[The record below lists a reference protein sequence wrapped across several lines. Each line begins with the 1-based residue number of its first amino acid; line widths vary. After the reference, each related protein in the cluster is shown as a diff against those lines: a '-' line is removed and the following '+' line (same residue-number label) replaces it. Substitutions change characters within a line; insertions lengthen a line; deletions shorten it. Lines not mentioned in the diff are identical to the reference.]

1 MAAVGRCIY
10 WKTVTL
16 LANWPDS
23 FRKANAMQAAGCI
36 PRPFCLT
43 DFEFEQAFSKGLTE
57 RVLLM
62 IARLANL
69 IALPV
74 AGVLATVSL
83 AVAPADTKGKLE
95 LFPAHLVLK
104 GREASSQVLVT
115 LVGVDGL
122 RTDLT
127 NQAKFV
133 PDRAGLIETRGE
145 GRIFPAGD
153 GVGVLRVEAGGLSTI
168 LPVEVKDS
176 SKVEPVSFTHQVVPV
191 LTRFACNSGGC
202 HGKQSG
208 QNGFRLSLL
217 GFDPELDHLTL
228 VTEHR
233 GRRVCVDAPEKS
245 PLILKATGLVAHGGG
260 RKIEPGSGEQNIL
273 LRWIAGGAK
282 GPSAD
287 EVAFTRLEVVPE
299 RNNFRTDSRQQVVA
313 LAHYADG
320 RVEDVTRM
328 AQYETNE
335 PNVAGVDAQGV
346 VRPGGSSG
354 EAAIMVRYGGKVE
367 VFRARVPLGF
377 KGATH
382 FAAKT
387 PIDHAVLGRWK
398 ELGVQPSPRASD
410 EVFIRRLFLD
420 LTGTLPTPDELTSFV
435 EDKNPEKDGRWADE
449 LLSRPEHAY
458 YFAGKWADILRVKRG
473 NQPERAFGT
482 FAFHRWLFES
492 IREDKPYDQM
502 TREILLATGDEER
515 SPATVWYKDL
525 ATPDQMV
532 DNLSQVF
539 MGTRLQCAQ
548 CHHHPYERWSQ
559 DDYWGLAAY
568 FGRLGRKNVQAVT
581 RSGQQQNNNQR
592 SFYYNRPS
600 GTVLNKRNN
609 KPIEP
614 TALDGKSVALA
625 TEEDPRAVL
634 ADWLTSEKNPF
645 YAKAVANRYW
655 AHFFDRGVVEPLDDM
670 RVTNPPSNP
679 ALLEALAKHVVEDH
693 YSLRSLCRRIVTS
706 EVYRLSSDPVEGN
719 AADKQSFARYYPK
732 RMNAEVLFDAV
743 HQVAGSP
750 ATFPGLP
757 ADKFAPTRA
766 IMLPDESFSSYFLDV
781 FGRPQRLS
789 PCECERVTEANL
801 AQVLHLLNSE
811 EVQTKISRAGARA
824 DLLAKDTRPDAAKV
838 DELFQWAVGHKPTDA
853 KRKLA
858 VDHLS
863 AAKSARDKKQAWD
876 NLVWALLNS
885 QEFSWIR

>member
-1 MAAVGRCIY
+1 MMRANGKRNWTKQDAAWAMVA
-10 WKTVTL
+10 L
-16 LANWPDS
+16 LAWAIGFTATPSVAQQPDEKPATAKKDTPKS
-23 FRKANAMQAAGCI
+23 KPVKDAEAKEDGDDKPAKPSKDTKPNKDDKEDTEKGEKEAKGDPKEKVGPAPKITSRNQTLVGKPEDVRIIQSGVKLINDNLHEAWKENRVQPA
-36 PRPFCLT
+36 PFVD
-43 DFEFEQAFSKGLTE
+43 DFEFIRRASLDIIGRVATADEINKYLRHPASSRRPQIIEDLLAHEDYPKHWGVMWANWLLGRSGVFGRGTYHDGLTVWLE
-57 RVLLM
+57 DQFAQNRTYDKLVTDLVT
-62 IARLANL
+62 A
-69 IALPV
+69 
-74 AGVLATVSL
+74 
-83 AVAPADTKGKLE
+83 KGKNTE
-95 LFPAHLVLK
+95 RPAVNFILAHMGEMVP
-104 GREASSQVLVT
+104 
-115 LVGVDGL
+115 
-122 RTDLT
+122 
-127 NQAKFV
+127 QAKRDQDGQFEMV
-133 PDRAGLIETRGE
+133 PITS
-145 GRIFPAGD
+145 RI
-153 GVGVLRVEAGGLSTI
+153 T
-168 LPVEVKDS
+168 
-176 SKVEPVSFTHQVVPV
+176 
-191 LTRFACNSGGC
+191 
-202 HGKQSG
+202 
-208 QNGFRLSLL
+208 
-217 GFDPELDHLTL
+217 
-228 VTEHR
+228 
-233 GRRVCVDAPEKS
+233 
-245 PLILKATGLVAHGGG
+245 
-260 RKIEPGSGEQNIL
+260 
-273 LRWIAGGAK
+273 
-282 GPSAD
+282 
-287 EVAFTRLEVVPE
+287 
-299 RNNFRTDSRQQVVA
+299 
-313 LAHYADG
+313 
-320 RVEDVTRM
+320 
-328 AQYETNE
+328 
-335 PNVAGVDAQGV
+335 
-346 VRPGGSSG
+346 
-354 EAAIMVRYGGKVE
+354 
-367 VFRARVPLGF
+367 
-377 KGATH
+377 
-382 FAAKT
+382 
-387 PIDHAVLGRWK
+387 
-398 ELGVQPSPRASD
+398 
-410 EVFIRRLFLD
+410 RLFL
-420 LTGTLPTPDELTSFV
+420 GM
-435 EDKNPEKDGRWADE
+435 
-449 LLSRPEHAY
+449 
-458 YFAGKWADILRVKRG
+458 
-473 NQPERAFGT
+473 Q
-482 FAFHRWLFES
+482 
-492 IREDKPYDQM
+492 
-502 TREILLATGDEER
+502 
-515 SPATVWYKDL
+515 
-525 ATPDQMV
+525 
-532 DNLSQVF
+532 
-539 MGTRLQCAQ
+539 LQCAQ

-811 EVQTKISRAGARA
+811 EVQTKISRVGARA